1 MRSGTLRLGTLLGV
15 PLEIHF
21 SWAIIFGLLAWSLA
35 TGYFP
40 AVVPDLP
47 AGSYWSK
54 GILAALLLFAS
65 ILAHEL
71 GHAVAARRE
80 GVKTQRI
87 VLFAFGGVAEL
98 KGEPATPA
106 AEFRIAIA
114 GPAVSLVLVLGFG
127 IAAAAL
133 AAWTGAAAVARYL
146 ALLNGV
152 VVVFNLVPAF
162 PLDGG
167 RILRAALW
175 RYWGDLGRA
184 TRAAAGAGRFF
195 AYFLIA
201 TGIFGLF
208 AGHTGGG
215 IWRVLIGLFLLQ
227 AAQAGSVQ
235 VWLKEALSGLRVR
248 DLMVAEPV
256 AVPGHIP
263 VADAIRDYFLTHG
276 YGGYPVVRDGRMIG
290 MLELAQV
297 KAVPADERGR
307 VAVQAVALPAEA
319 AVRTEPGADALEA
332 LQKMLQAGHGR
343 LLVFEGETFRGLFT
357 HTAVARL
364 LQIKMALGV

>member
-1 MRSGTLRLGTLLGV
+1 MRSGTVRLGSLLGV
-15 PLEIHF
+15 PLELHF

-71 GHAVAARRE
+71 GHAIAARRE
-80 GVKTQRI
+80 GVKTERI

-98 KGEPATPA
+98 KGEPQSPG
-106 AEFRIAIA
+106 AEFRIAIG
-114 GPAVSLVLVLGFG
+114 GPIVTLVLLVLFQVL
-127 IAAAAL
+127 AAGLAGQPGAL
-133 AAWTGAAAVARYL
+133 AVAQYL
-146 ALLNGV
+146 AFLNGIV
-152 VVVFNLVPAF
+152 LLFNLVPAF

-175 RYWGDLGRA
+175 RYWGNVARA

-201 TGIFGLF
+201 TGVIGLF
-208 AGHTGGG
+208 GGQTGAG
-215 IWRVLIGLFLLQ
+215 IWRLLIGLFLLQ
-227 AAQAGSVQ
+227 AAQMSSLQ
-235 VWLKEALSGLRVR
+235 VWLKDALSGLRVR

-256 AVPGHIP
+256 AVPARIP

-276 YGGYPVVRDGRMIG
+276 YGGYPVVRDGRVIG

-297 KAVPADERGR
+297 KAVPAGERER

-364 LQIKMALGV
+364 LQIKMALGA